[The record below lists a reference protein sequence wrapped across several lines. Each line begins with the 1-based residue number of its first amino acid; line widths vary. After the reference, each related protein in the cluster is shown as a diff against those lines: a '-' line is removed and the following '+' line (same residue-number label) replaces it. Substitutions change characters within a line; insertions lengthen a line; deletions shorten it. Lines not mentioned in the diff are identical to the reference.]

1 MAKMPKPIYFFGA
14 CALAAAVFVIAQ
26 RATPSQPVAFEATAA
41 AVIPTISPLEMM
53 IRYDKP
59 LPVENWDAS

>member
-14 CALAAAVFVIAQ
+14 CALAAVVFVIAQ
-26 RATPSQPVAFEATAA
+26 RATPSQQSPFEVTAA
-41 AVIPTISPLEMM
+41 AMLPTMSPLEMM

>member
-1 MAKMPKPIYFFGA
+1 MAKMPKPIYIIGA

-26 RATPSQPVAFEATAA
+26 RGPAPRPSPLEAA
-41 AVIPTISPLEMM
+41 AAALIPTMSPLEMM

-59 LPVENWDAS
+59 LPVVTWDAS